1 MSTKLRLAFKETDNE
16 QFVGKDFIY
25 RIHMTESDVSIIEIV
40 LQFMYTG
47 NIVLP
52 NGVQLDIT
60 RVLACGQKLGLDANR
75 LAGCLGAMLG
85 LMDSRL
91 VVQPSLKVSQ
101 YDCVIVIS

>member
-1 MSTKLRLAFKETDNE
+1 MSSKLRAAFKETDNE

-52 NGVQLDIT
+52 HGVQLDIT
-60 RVLACGQKLGLDANR
+60 RVLSCGQKLGLDANR

-85 LMDSRL
+85 LMDSRY
-91 VVQPSLKVSQ
+91 VKVHT
-101 YDCVIVIS
+101 CL